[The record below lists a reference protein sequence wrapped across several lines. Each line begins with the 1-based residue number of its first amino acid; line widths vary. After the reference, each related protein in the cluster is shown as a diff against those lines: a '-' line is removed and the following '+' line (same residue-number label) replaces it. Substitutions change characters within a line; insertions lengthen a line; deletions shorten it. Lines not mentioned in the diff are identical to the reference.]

1 MKLKQKILSL
11 AIALSLTGS
20 VVPTSA
26 FADTSATQTATFTW
40 TCSHG
45 NHEGYTELS
54 AALKESKELTGCF
67 HLFDG
72 KYYLSSDLTVND
84 SIDTNQNVEI
94 CLNGHTLTFD
104 GGDSGFSFYPFSSEP
119 VNISVSN
126 GKIVAKFRKSNY
138 IRTIISAYPE
148 EGCQLNLTV
157 DNVSITSANDCTDF
171 AFRNNA
177 NATLKNCVFENISPN
192 SSIFYLDS
200 NSNTTFENCTI
211 KDISLGC
218 NLFEAT
224 SGSNLNVIDTKISN
238 INFSDYG
245 RVFSLHNAKSALF
258 DGVVI
263 DGVDNKGIAGQII
276 DSQWDTTIENL
287 TVKNCDFGNITF
299 AEQYQII
306 NVYDCTGT
314 VDISNT
320 KIHDVKSNSCKH
332 LDTLSINNCKNTVIK
347 DTEICDFNVNATI
360 NNTMVYLTSSNA
372 DISGL
377 KIHDIPCISDSSC
390 VLFSYFV
397 GDNNQYK
404 STLSDCDI
412 RVSSGYCLNV
422 LDTTSLTI
430 NGGTYVGQIA
440 TRATVPTVYGGNFS
454 KKIPES
460 WLAKDKTIVSTGN
473 KTYPYRV
480 DTIVHKGEYSSDA
493 NGHWI
498 AKCTECGKSSD
509 KEPHISDDG
518 KITKQPTTTSTG
530 TKTYTC
536 KVCGYVIKT
545 EEIEKL
551 PIIPPTVTT
560 IDEKNTWADTAKR
573 IEKNTVGK
581 AEIINMNGSTTV
593 PAEVIKAIAVSDSN
607 VTFNVDDMFSWTVDG
622 AKISET
628 TACDFSVTKAEVT
641 AENTPRGTLGTS
653 FTVNDTSVKSQL
665 NINFKATHK
674 GEFANLFKKVD
685 GKLVFV
691 DNVKLDENGAA
702 SGLEVSNKGEYV
714 VMLGE
719 FSDRAGDMDNDGI
732 TNAKDALAALK
743 DAIGL
748 AKGANPL
755 VSDMNN
761 DGTINAKDALIILK
775 ISLGIY

>member
-20 VVPTSA
+20 VVPTDA
-26 FADTSATQTATFTW
+26 FADTSATQTATFTG
-40 TCSHG
+40 TCSHES
-45 NHEGYTELS
+45 HEGYTELS
-54 AALKESKELTGCF
+54 AALKEGLSE
-67 HLFDG
+67 G
-72 KYYLSSDLTVND
+72 KYYLSSDFTVNNTIGIYD
-84 SIDTNQNVEI
+84 KNIEI
-94 CLNGHTLTFD
+94 CLNGHTLTIEGECGGIDVHNFD
-104 GGDSGFSFYPFSSEP
+104 AAPITVS
-119 VNISVSN
+119 ISN
-126 GKIVAKFRKSNY
+126 GKIISKTTNSQYGNS
-138 IRTIISAYPE
+138 IIYSSASD
-148 EGCQLNLTV
+148 GKKVNLTV
-157 DNVSITSANDCTDF
+157 ENVSFSSKDDTIYYAVCNLSD
-171 AFRNNA
+171 
-177 NATLKNCVFENISPN
+177 ATIKDCVFENISP
-192 SSIFYLDS
+192 
-200 NSNTTFENCTI
+200 
-211 KDISLGC
+211 KDALIRSA
-218 NLFEAT
+218 NNA
-224 SGSNLNVIDTKISN
+224 NLNVINTKISN
-238 INFSDYG
+238 ISFSEYG
-245 RVFSLHNAKSALF
+245 RVFSVSDSKSALL

-263 DGVDNKGIAGQII
+263 DGVDNKYIAGQII
-276 DSQWDTTIENL
+276 NSQWTSTIENL

-299 AEQYQII
+299 TEQYEII
-306 NVYDCTGT
+306 NVHDCTGK
-314 VDISNT
+314 VEISNT
-320 KIHDVKSNSCKH
+320 KIHDVKSNSCTS
-332 LDTLSINNCKNTVIK
+332 LNTLSINNCKNSVIK

-390 VLFSYFV
+390 VVFSHFV

-430 NGGTYVGQIA
+430 NSGTYVGKIF
-440 TRATVPTVYGGNFS
+440 TRANVPTVYGGNFS

-460 WLAKDKTIVSTGN
+460 WLAKNKTVVSTGN
-473 KTYPYRV
+473 STYPYRV
-480 DTIVHKGEYSSDA
+480 ENIVHKGEYSSDA

-498 AKCTECGKSSD
+498 AKCTECGKSSE
-509 KEPHISDDG
+509 KEPHINDNG

-551 PIIPPTVTT
+551 PIIPPTVST

-573 IEKNTVGK
+573 IEKNTAGHE
-581 AEIINMNGSTTV
+581 EIINMNGLTTV
-593 PAEVIKAIAVSDSN
+593 PAEVIKAIAASDSKA
-607 VTFNVDDMFSWTVDG
+607 TFVVDDMFSRTIDG
-622 AKISET
+622 SKISET
-628 TACDFSVTKAEVT
+628 AACDFSVIKAEVT
-641 AENTPRGTLGTS
+641 AENTPRGTVGSS

-665 NINFKATHK
+665 NINFDKSHAK
-674 GEFANLFKKVD
+674 EFANLYKKVD
-685 GKLVFV
+685 GKLVFT
-691 DNVKLDENGAA
+691 DNVKVDENGAA
-702 SGLEVSNKGEYV
+702 SGLEVSDKGEYV

-743 DAIGL
+743 DAIGS